1 MHLDIDGTR
10 YLIGGDINNDG
21 VYVPEWDRAIP
32 CCPRC
37 DEPLE
42 FDNDTRI
49 EAHWHDDYTIE
60 CPCGWEGQLTV

>member
-10 YLIGGDINNDG
+10 YPLSNDMADFA
-21 VYVPEWDRAIP
+21 WDKDTP

-37 DEPLE
+37 HELLE

-49 EAHWHDDYTIE
+49 DAHWHDDYTIA
-60 CPCGWEGQLTV
+60 CPCGWEGRLTV